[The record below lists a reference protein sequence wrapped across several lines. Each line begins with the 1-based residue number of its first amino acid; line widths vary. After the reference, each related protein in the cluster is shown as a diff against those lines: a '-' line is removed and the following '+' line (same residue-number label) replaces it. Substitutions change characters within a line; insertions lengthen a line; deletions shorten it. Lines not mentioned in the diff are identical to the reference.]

1 MSLSAFGGDEQ
12 NGEMRGVSVGI
23 VTNNRDPERL
33 GRVKLTYPW
42 RDVDDESDWARTA
55 VPMAGEGRG
64 TYFLPEVDDEV
75 LVAFEDGDIHHP
87 YVLGSLWNGNDTPP
101 AENADGHNDVRKI
114 TSRNGHEVEL
124 DDSDRGGRVVI
135 TTAGGHRIVLDD
147 ESGGERITIADRTGE
162 NKIEFD
168 SVGNEIAIASAAR
181 VSVESTL
188 LELKGNGNVNIEA
201 SGVLSLKGSLVA
213 IN

>member
-1 MSLSAFGGDEQ
+1 MSLSAFGGDER
-12 NGEMRGVSVGI
+12 NGAMRGVSVGI
-23 VTNNRDPERL
+23 VTNNRDPEGQ

-42 RDVDDESDWARTA
+42 RDADDESDWARTA
-55 VPMAGEGRG
+55 MPMAGEGRG

-87 YVLGSLWNGNDTPP
+87 YVLGSLWNGADTPP
-101 AENADGHNDVRKI
+101 ADNADGKNDVRKI
-114 TSRNGHEVEL
+114 TSRKGHEVEL
-124 DDSDRGGRVVI
+124 NDGDGGGRVVI
-135 TTAGGHRIVLDD
+135 TTAAGHRIVLDD
-147 ESGGERITIADRTGE
+147 ESGGERISIADRTGQ

-168 SVGNEIAIASAAR
+168 SVGNEIAIESAAK

-201 SGVLSLKGSLVA
+201 SGVLSLKGSLVT